1 MYIIAIYRVGTKTV
15 TTEDALW
22 LAATEGYMEV
32 FVCDTCAWSSSYNK
46 SVVEATAHD
55 SLIVSFLSLLYECL
69 STKINVDREQ
79 NCDFYVSC
87 VISSLAVSLLW
98 FKCSIVFCFVLLHA
112 CIRQFASHNVIEKR
126 NTLKCW
132 SATQTW
138 RD

>member
-55 SLIVSFLSLLYECL
+55 SLIVSFP
-69 STKINVDREQ
+69 
-79 NCDFYVSC
+79 
-87 VISSLAVSLLW
+87 
-98 FKCSIVFCFVLLHA
+98 
-112 CIRQFASHNVIEKR
+112 
-126 NTLKCW
+126 
-132 SATQTW
+132 
-138 RD
+138 